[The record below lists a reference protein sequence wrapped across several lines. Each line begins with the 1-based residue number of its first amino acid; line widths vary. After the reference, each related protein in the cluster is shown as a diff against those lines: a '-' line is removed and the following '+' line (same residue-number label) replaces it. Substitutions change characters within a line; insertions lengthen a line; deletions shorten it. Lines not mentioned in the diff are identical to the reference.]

1 MTTARVPEPTLL
13 ITRITI
19 TAGPGPRYRTAKV
32 RDPATKETYSHSL
45 GKVGEPIQRYLGHRV
60 SHSIHARLGDPGYYI
75 ALPPD
80 LRSVKVSEVTYD
92 DWNRRHS
99 RELGWRS
106 VGAPDLPSIPRYQ
119 IVGAPGGWLRTE
131 GTVPPKPASNS
142 PSAVEDFRTFLAEQ
156 VISSEHAR
164 CSAKALYVAYLRWCE
179 TNGSQPASQTRV
191 GMWLAQQG
199 YTRIKHGTITWLG
212 LTPRELGN

>member
-1 MTTARVPEPTLL
+1 MATAHVPEPTLL

-19 TAGPGPRYRTAKV
+19 TAGQGTIRYRTAKV
-32 RDPATKETYSHSL
+32 RDPATKETHSHGL

-75 ALPPD
+75 ALPAD

-92 DWNRRHS
+92 GHS

-106 VGAPDLPSIPRYQ
+106 VGAPDLPRIPRYHTASTPRE
-119 IVGAPGGWLRTE
+119 GLGSE
-131 GTVPPKPASNS
+131 GTATPEPATN
-142 PSAVEDFRTFLAEQ
+142 ENFRTFLAKR

-164 CSAKALYVAYLRWCE
+164 CSAKALYLAYLSWCQA
-179 TNGSQPASQTRV
+179 NRLPPASQTLV
-191 GMWLAQQG
+191 GMWLTQQG
-199 YTRIKHGTITWLG
+199 YARLKHGTITWVG
-212 LTPRELGN
+212 LTLRELDN

>member
-1 MTTARVPEPTLL
+1 MATARVPEPTLL

-19 TAGPGPRYRTAKV
+19 TAGLGTIRYRTAKV

-75 ALPPD
+75 ALPAD

-106 VGAPDLPSIPRYQ
+106 VGAPDLPSCLPRYQ
-119 IVGAPGGWLRTE
+119 TVSAQGEGLGNE
-131 GTVPPKPASNS
+131 GTATPEPTNPAGEN
-142 PSAVEDFRTFLAEQ
+142 FRTFLAKR

-164 CSAKALYVAYLRWCE
+164 CSAKALYLAYLSWCQA
-179 TNGSQPASQTRV
+179 NRLPPASQTLV
-191 GMWLAQQG
+191 GMWLTQQG
-199 YTRIKHGTITWLG
+199 YARLKHGTITWVG
-212 LTPRELGN
+212 LTLRELDN